1 MTTKWTHKYTI
12 TKFHLKKPS
21 KRRSGILMPNVLGI
35 VAHDTGNAG
44 STAWQNVRYYDRTCN
59 EMSASAHLFIDDKDI
74 IECIPALSAPPEK
87 AWHVLYDKPKD
98 NEIFGDDANDVCVGV
113 EWCYGGQI
121 NLAESYKKYIYT
133 IAYICDRFNI
143 DPLTKIS
150 AHYIL
155 DPERKT
161 DPKTPLK
168 LMNKTLDDLKRDV
181 LNELKACRQ

>member
-1 MTTKWTHKYTI
+1 MTKWTHRYTI
-12 TKFHLKKPS
+12 GKFHLKKPS
-21 KRRSGILMPNVLGI
+21 KRRSGILMQQVLGI

-44 STAWQNVRYYDRTCN
+44 STAWQNVRYYDRSCD
-59 EMSASAHLFIDDKDI
+59 EMSASAHLFVDDKDI

-87 AWHVLYDKPKD
+87 AWHVRYQC
-98 NEIFGDDANDVCVGV
+98 GDFNDHYIGV

-121 NLAESYKKYIYT
+121 NLAESYKKYVYT
-133 IAYICDRFNI
+133 MAYICDRFNI